1 MAAYDRA
8 RAYALYR
15 DLVAP
20 VESAFAGREKLFV
33 TVTGRLS
40 GLPLGVLITEPPK
53 AGEDGAD
60 PSVLANSA
68 WLADR
73 YAMIGLPSVS
83 VLRAVKRKPV
93 TSRAGESFI
102 GYGAPVLGGA
112 AAGKNTPAG
121 TRVFHSADSD
131 GATLADP
138 DVLRQLAPLPG
149 TARELSAMAAVFK
162 APPSDIR
169 TGASATETAVRS
181 DANLEQARVVA
192 FATHGILPREVS
204 GIEEPGL
211 VFTPPALASAADD
224 GLLAASEVAR
234 LTLAADWVLL
244 SACNTASSD
253 GTPGA
258 DSLSSLARS
267 FLYAGAS
274 ALLASNWRV
283 SDEATA
289 ALTVETLSSR
299 SSIGFTRAEALQ
311 RAMRAVR
318 TGKRADGSAIAG
330 WNESWAH
337 PAAWGA
343 FTVISNEDR

>member
-1 MAAYDRA
+1 
-8 RAYALYR
+8 
-15 DLVAP
+15 
-20 VESAFAGREKLFV
+20 
-33 TVTGRLS
+33 
-40 GLPLGVLITEPPK
+40 
-53 AGEDGAD
+53 
-60 PSVLANSA
+60 
-68 WLADR
+68 
-73 YAMIGLPSVS
+73 
-83 VLRAVKRKPV
+83 
-93 TSRAGESFI
+93 
-102 GYGAPVLGGA
+102 
-112 AAGKNTPAG
+112 
-121 TRVFHSADSD
+121 
-131 GATLADP
+131 
-138 DVLRQLAPLPG
+138 
-149 TARELSAMAAVFK
+149 MAAVFK

-181 DANLEQARVVA
+181 DANLAQARVVA

-211 VFTPPALASAADD
+211 VFTPPALASTADD

-234 LTLAADWVLL
+234 LTLVADWVLL
-244 SACNTASSD
+244 STCNTASSD

-289 ALTVETLSSR
+289 ALTVETLSGR
-299 SSIGFTRAEALQ
+299 SSNGITRAEALQ

-318 TGKRADGSAIAG
+318 TGKRADGTAIPG

>member
-1 MAAYDRA
+1 M
-8 RAYALYR
+8 
-15 DLVAP
+15 
-20 VESAFAGREKLFV
+20 
-33 TVTGRLS
+33 
-40 GLPLGVLITEPPK
+40 
-53 AGEDGAD
+53 
-60 PSVLANSA
+60 
-68 WLADR
+68 
-73 YAMIGLPSVS
+73 
-83 VLRAVKRKPV
+83 
-93 TSRAGESFI
+93 
-102 GYGAPVLGGA
+102 
-112 AAGKNTPAG
+112 
-121 TRVFHSADSD
+121 
-131 GATLADP
+131 
-138 DVLRQLAPLPG
+138 
-149 TARELSAMAAVFK
+149 
-162 APPSDIR
+162 
-169 TGASATETAVRS
+169 
-181 DANLEQARVVA
+181 
-192 FATHGILPREVS
+192 
-204 GIEEPGL
+204 
-211 VFTPPALASAADD
+211 
-224 GLLAASEVAR
+224 AR

-289 ALTVETLSSR
+289 ALTVETLSGR
-299 SSIGFTRAEALQ
+299 SGNGITRAEALQ

>member
-1 MAAYDRA
+1 M
-8 RAYALYR
+8 
-15 DLVAP
+15 
-20 VESAFAGREKLFV
+20 
-33 TVTGRLS
+33 
-40 GLPLGVLITEPPK
+40 
-53 AGEDGAD
+53 
-60 PSVLANSA
+60 
-68 WLADR
+68 
-73 YAMIGLPSVS
+73 
-83 VLRAVKRKPV
+83 
-93 TSRAGESFI
+93 
-102 GYGAPVLGGA
+102 
-112 AAGKNTPAG
+112 
-121 TRVFHSADSD
+121 
-131 GATLADP
+131 
-138 DVLRQLAPLPG
+138 
-149 TARELSAMAAVFK
+149 
-162 APPSDIR
+162 
-169 TGASATETAVRS
+169 
-181 DANLEQARVVA
+181 
-192 FATHGILPREVS
+192 
-204 GIEEPGL
+204 
-211 VFTPPALASAADD
+211 ASAADD